1 MASKRI
7 ILLTQF
13 DPTVSRE
20 EKERGKKH
28 RGQEGENFRER
39 ERERVYLLSIF
50 FDDWSVKSLR
60 GKRQS

>member
-13 DPTVSRE
+13 DPTGSRE

-28 RGQEGENFRER
+28 KGQEGENFRER
-39 ERERVYLLSIF
+39 ERLYLLSIF
-50 FDDWSVKSLR
+50 FDDRTVKSLR